1 MIYYIINNVRNLAN
15 NSNMNYVTAKEAKNI
30 LKINA
35 TTLKTW
41 KDKGILSYKKL
52 SDKKILYDI
61 DSILNNSDINDNRLN
76 VIYARVSN
84 TKQHND
90 LLNQI
95 ELVKSYCI
103 TNGIKISKVYQ
114 DIASGMNENRKDFNI
129 LINDVISG
137 KIKNIY
143 ISFKD
148 RLTRFG
154 FDYFK
159 NLFQKYNVNIVILDE
174 LEESNK
180 IFQDELTE
188 DLISIIHHF
197 SIKLDS
203 NRRKKLKEIEK
214 ILEN

>member
-1 MIYYIINNVRNLAN
+1 
-15 NSNMNYVTAKEAKNI
+15 MNYVTAKEAKNI

-35 TTLKTW
+35 TTLKSW

-61 DSILNNSDINDNRLN
+61 DSVLKDSDINDNRLN

-159 NLFQKYNVNIVILDE
+159 NLFQKYNVNIIILDE

-180 IFQDELTE
+180 TFQDELTE
-188 DLISIIHHF
+188 DLISIIHNF
-197 SIKLDS
+197 SMKLYS

>member
-1 MIYYIINNVRNLAN
+1 
-15 NSNMNYVTAKEAKNI
+15 MNYVTAKEAKNI

-35 TTLKTW
+35 TTLKSW

-61 DSILNNSDINDNRLN
+61 DSVLKDSDINDNRLN

-159 NLFQKYNVNIVILDE
+159 NLFQKYNVNIIILDE

-180 IFQDELTE
+180 TFQDELTE

-197 SIKLDS
+197 SMKLYS
-203 NRRKKLKEIEK
+203 NRREKLKEIEK

>member
-1 MIYYIINNVRNLAN
+1 
-15 NSNMNYVTAKEAKNI
+15 MNYVTAKEAKNI

-61 DSILNNSDINDNRLN
+61 DSVLNNSDINDNRLN

-159 NLFQKYNVNIVILDE
+159 NLFQKYNVNIIILDE

-180 IFQDELTE
+180 TFQDELTE

>member
-1 MIYYIINNVRNLAN
+1 MT
-15 NSNMNYVTAKEAKNI
+15 YVTAKEAKSI

-35 TTLKTW
+35 TTLKSW
-41 KDKGILSYKKL
+41 KDKGILKYKKL
-52 SDKKILYDI
+52 SDKKVLYDI
-61 DSILNNSDINDNRLN
+61 DSILNNGIKVDTRLN

-84 TKQHND
+84 TKQYND

-103 TNGIKISKVYQ
+103 NNGIKVDKIYQ
-114 DIASGMNENRKDFNI
+114 DIASGMNENRKDFNL

-159 NLFQKYNVNIVILDE
+159 NLFKKYDVNIIILDE
-174 LEESNK
+174 LEETNK
-180 IFQDELTE
+180 TFQNELTE

-197 SIKLDS
+197 SMKLYS

>member
-1 MIYYIINNVRNLAN
+1 
-15 NSNMNYVTAKEAKNI
+15 MNYVTAKEAKNI

-35 TTLKTW
+35 TTLKSW

-61 DSILNNSDINDNRLN
+61 DSVLKDSDMADNRLN

-90 LLNQI
+90 LLDQI

-159 NLFQKYNVNIVILDE
+159 NLFQKYNVNIIILDE

-180 IFQDELTE
+180 TYQDELTE

-197 SIKLDS
+197 SMKLYS

-214 ILEN
+214 ILES

>member
-1 MIYYIINNVRNLAN
+1 
-15 NSNMNYVTAKEAKNI
+15 MNYVTAKEAKNI

-35 TTLKTW
+35 TTLKSW

-61 DSILNNSDINDNRLN
+61 DSVLNNSDMVDNRLN

-114 DIASGMNENRKDFNI
+114 DIASGMNENRKGFNI

-159 NLFQKYNVNIVILDE
+159 NLFQKYNVNIIILDE

-180 IFQDELTE
+180 TFQDELTE

-197 SIKLDS
+197 SMKLYS

>member
-1 MIYYIINNVRNLAN
+1 
-15 NSNMNYVTAKEAKNI
+15 MNYVTAKEAKNI

-35 TTLKTW
+35 TTLKSW

-61 DSILNNSDINDNRLN
+61 DSVLKDSDMADNRLN

-159 NLFQKYNVNIVILDE
+159 NLFQKYNVNIIILDE

-180 IFQDELTE
+180 TFQDELTE

-197 SIKLDS
+197 SMKLYS

>member
-1 MIYYIINNVRNLAN
+1 
-15 NSNMNYVTAKEAKNI
+15 MNYVTAKEAKNI
-30 LKINA
+30 LRINA
-35 TTLKTW
+35 TTLKSW

-61 DSILNNSDINDNRLN
+61 DSVLKDSDMVDNRLN

-159 NLFQKYNVNIVILDE
+159 NLFQKYNVNIIILDE

-180 IFQDELTE
+180 TYQDELTE

-197 SIKLDS
+197 SMKLYS

>member
-1 MIYYIINNVRNLAN
+1 
-15 NSNMNYVTAKEAKNI
+15 MNYVTAKEAKNI

-35 TTLKTW
+35 TTLKSW

-61 DSILNNSDINDNRLN
+61 DSVLKDSDMVDNRLN

-180 IFQDELTE
+180 TFQDELTE

-197 SIKLDS
+197 SMKLYS

-214 ILEN
+214 ILES

>member
-1 MIYYIINNVRNLAN
+1 
-15 NSNMNYVTAKEAKNI
+15 MNYVTAKEAKNI

-35 TTLKTW
+35 TTLKSW

-61 DSILNNSDINDNRLN
+61 DSVLKDSDMDDNRLN

-159 NLFQKYNVNIVILDE
+159 NLFQKYNVNIIILDE

-180 IFQDELTE
+180 TFQDELTE

-197 SIKLDS
+197 SMKLYS

>member
-1 MIYYIINNVRNLAN
+1 
-15 NSNMNYVTAKEAKNI
+15 MNYVTAKEAKNI

-35 TTLKTW
+35 TTLKSW

-61 DSILNNSDINDNRLN
+61 DSVLNNSDMADNRLN

-159 NLFQKYNVNIVILDE
+159 NLFQKYNVNIIILDE

-180 IFQDELTE
+180 ILQDELTE

-197 SIKLDS
+197 SMKLYS

>member
-1 MIYYIINNVRNLAN
+1 
-15 NSNMNYVTAKEAKNI
+15 MNYVTAKEAKNI

-35 TTLKTW
+35 TTLKSW

-61 DSILNNSDINDNRLN
+61 DSVLNNSDMVDNRLN

-159 NLFQKYNVNIVILDE
+159 NLFQKYNVNIIILDE

-180 IFQDELTE
+180 TFQDELTE

-197 SIKLDS
+197 SMKLYS

-214 ILEN
+214 ILEK

>member
-1 MIYYIINNVRNLAN
+1 
-15 NSNMNYVTAKEAKNI
+15 MNYVTAKEAKNI

-35 TTLKTW
+35 TTLKSW

-61 DSILNNSDINDNRLN
+61 DSVLNNSDINDNRLN

-84 TKQHND
+84 TRQHND

-159 NLFQKYNVNIVILDE
+159 NLFQKYNVNIIILDE

-180 IFQDELTE
+180 TFQDELTE

-197 SIKLDS
+197 SMKLYS

>member
-1 MIYYIINNVRNLAN
+1 
-15 NSNMNYVTAKEAKNI
+15 MNYVTAKEAKNI

-35 TTLKTW
+35 TTLKSW

-159 NLFQKYNVNIVILDE
+159 NLFQKYNVNIIILDE

-180 IFQDELTE
+180 TFQDELTE

-197 SIKLDS
+197 SMKLYS

>member
-1 MIYYIINNVRNLAN
+1 
-15 NSNMNYVTAKEAKNI
+15 MNYVTAKEAKNI

-35 TTLKTW
+35 TTLKSW

-61 DSILNNSDINDNRLN
+61 DSVLKDSDMVDNRLN

-95 ELVKSYCI
+95 KLVKSYCI

-159 NLFQKYNVNIVILDE
+159 NLFQKYNVNIIILDE

-180 IFQDELTE
+180 TFQDELTE

-197 SIKLDS
+197 SMKLYS

>member
-1 MIYYIINNVRNLAN
+1 
-15 NSNMNYVTAKEAKNI
+15 MNYVTAKEAKNI

-35 TTLKTW
+35 TTLKSW

-61 DSILNNSDINDNRLN
+61 DSVLKNSDINDNRLN

-159 NLFQKYNVNIVILDE
+159 NLFQKYNVNIIILDE

-180 IFQDELTE
+180 TFQDELTE
-188 DLISIIHHF
+188 DLISIIHNF
-197 SIKLDS
+197 SMKLYS

>member
-1 MIYYIINNVRNLAN
+1 
-15 NSNMNYVTAKEAKNI
+15 MNYVTAKEAKNI

-35 TTLKTW
+35 TTLKSW

-61 DSILNNSDINDNRLN
+61 DSVLKDSDMADNRLN

-180 IFQDELTE
+180 TFQDELTE

-197 SIKLDS
+197 SMKLYS
-203 NRRKKLKEIEK
+203 NREKKLKEIEK

>member
-1 MIYYIINNVRNLAN
+1 
-15 NSNMNYVTAKEAKNI
+15 MNYVTAKEAKNI

-35 TTLKTW
+35 TTLKSW

-61 DSILNNSDINDNRLN
+61 DSVLKDSDMADNRLN

-159 NLFQKYNVNIVILDE
+159 NLFQKYNVNIIILDE

-180 IFQDELTE
+180 TFQDELTE
-188 DLISIIHHF
+188 DLISIIHNF
-197 SIKLDS
+197 SMKLYS

>member
-1 MIYYIINNVRNLAN
+1 MLENWYSSKKIRQ
-15 NSNMNYVTAKEAKNI
+15 I
-30 LKINA
+30 LQVSSQCLYQMRITGRIQTKKI
-35 TTLKTW
+35 
-41 KDKGILSYKKL
+41 
-52 SDKKILYDI
+52 SDKKYLYKLPKDFEVAKDPKI
-61 DSILNNSDINDNRLN
+61 A
-76 VIYARVSN
+76 IYARVS
-84 TKQHND
+84 TPKQKKD
-90 LLNQI
+90 LDNQI
-95 ELVKSYCI
+95 QCLKQFIVSNGNIVDNELIFS
-103 TNGIKISKVYQ
+103 

-159 NLFQKYNVNIVILDE
+159 NLFQKYNVNIIILDE

-180 IFQDELTE
+180 TFQDELTE
-188 DLISIIHHF
+188 DLISIIHNF
-197 SIKLDS
+197 SMKLYS

-214 ILEN
+214 ILES